1 MLLDLLVIDRL
12 QLGVLSLGPIE
23 VLRLVRVD
31 ILLVHLHLVGL
42 VAGHGNIH
50 LHLLVIVD
58 DLPSLGL
65 HPSLSHG
72 RDENAAGATTF
83 LGYR

>member
-23 VLRLVRVD
+23 VLGLVRVD
-31 ILLVHLHLVGL
+31 ILPVHLHLIGV
-42 VAGHGNIH
+42 VACHGNIH
-50 LHLLVIVD
+50 LHLLIVVD

>member
-1 MLLDLLVIDRL
+1 V
-12 QLGVLSLGPIE
+12 
-23 VLRLVRVD
+23 
-31 ILLVHLHLVGL
+31 
-42 VAGHGNIH
+42 VACHGNIH
-50 LHLLVIVD
+50 LHLLIVVD